1 MDHSTRQQIAEQI
14 REDIFCGHFSDGQ
27 RLGEVELARRFAVG
41 RAPIREALAILSQ
54 EGLLEFKAN
63 CGVRV
68 SAAVPEP
75 LCDLILPVRRS
86 LELFALRLTVS
97 KLRPRDFV
105 KWQTI
110 LDRMNAACQACD
122 VAGAVR
128 SDLAFH
134 RFLIL
139 YSEQPDI
146 IGLWRSIVG
155 RLRGRFRQDV
165 LRFGENLVPLYAE
178 HRGLLDLIRAG
189 DVDRAEIEL
198 SSHIR

>member
-1 MDHSTRQQIAEQI
+1 MDYSTRQQIAEQI
-14 REDIFCGHFSDGQ
+14 RQDIFCGHLSDGQ

-41 RAPIREALAILSQ
+41 RAPIREALALLTQ
-54 EGLLEFKAN
+54 EGLLDFKAN

-68 SAAVPEP
+68 SAAVPDAV
-75 LCDLILPVRRS
+75 CDLLLPVRRS
-86 LELFALRLTVS
+86 LELFALRS
-97 KLRPRDFV
+97 AIGKLRTRDFV

-110 LDRMNAACQACD
+110 LERMNAACQVD
-122 VAGAVR
+122 DIAGAVL

-134 RFLIL
+134 RFLIMHC
-139 YSEQPDI
+139 EQADV

-165 LRFGENLVPLYAE
+165 QRLGENLTPLHAE
-178 HRGLLDLIRAG
+178 HHRLLELIREG
-189 DVDRAEIEL
+189 DVERAEFEL